1 MDGLGWGFRVSSCR
15 FTWFG
20 RVGGVILGG
29 FLEVK
34 TGLDG
39 GTDGEGGVGCRI
51 D

>member
-1 MDGLGWGFRVSSCR
+1 MGWALDGWGWGWGWRVSSCR

-34 TGLDG
+34 TGLEEEQ
-39 GTDGEGGVGCRI
+39 TEKQV
-51 D
+51 